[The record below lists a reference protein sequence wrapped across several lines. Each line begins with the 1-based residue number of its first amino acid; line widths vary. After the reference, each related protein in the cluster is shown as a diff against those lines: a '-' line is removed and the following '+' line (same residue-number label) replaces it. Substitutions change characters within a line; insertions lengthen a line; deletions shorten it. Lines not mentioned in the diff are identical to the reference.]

1 MEEGRGPRAEGGGRR
16 EEGGGRTEDG
26 RREGGMTY
34 ERGVRREAGR
44 RHGRE
49 GGEDEDNVDDELG
62 AVGWAGL
69 GAFGRV
75 RAGVAGGRH

>member
-1 MEEGRGPRAEGGGRR
+1 MVANPGRR
-16 EEGGGRTEDG
+16 IPLRLLELRGVG
-26 RREGGMTY
+26 
-34 ERGVRREAGR
+34 RGVRREAGR